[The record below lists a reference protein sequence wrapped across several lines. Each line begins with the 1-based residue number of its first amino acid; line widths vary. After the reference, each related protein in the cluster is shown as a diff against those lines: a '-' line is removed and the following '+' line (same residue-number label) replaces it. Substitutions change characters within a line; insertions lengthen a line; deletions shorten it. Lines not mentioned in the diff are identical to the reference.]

1 MLDPEIAAHV
11 GPPMPMPELTPELVG
26 MLRVG
31 MTEIGKALP
40 GAEIA
45 AVTEHLAGDVPMRL
59 YRPDLGSTCPLIVF
73 LHGGGW
79 MLGDLDSHDAMMR
92 HLAQRSGSAVL
103 SVGYRLA
110 PEHPF
115 PAGLDDAATA
125 LAWARLHAESLGC
138 DPARIALGGESAG
151 ANLTAALTLRLREAG
166 EQQPC
171 FQLLIHPVTDMSFSA
186 PSIDELMVPGLN
198 RDYLEACRAF
208 YVGGAGYRD
217 PLISPLFAKDHTG
230 LAPAVVLTAS
240 EEPLRD
246 DGELYARTLVA
257 AGVETLAMRLPG
269 LPHGFLFLP
278 ASIPAV
284 DRAFDLI
291 ARLVRRYFAN
301 D

>member
-138 DPARIALGGESAG
+138 DPAAMAFSSFCCKPATICCLLVSSASALAKALDASRSSPSSTLGLSAG
-151 ANLTAALTLRLREAG
+151 YQAASGRSTERCGTLGTPNTAGTPGCIR
-166 EQQPC
+166 C
-171 FQLLIHPVTDMSFSA
+171 FSS
-186 PSIDELMVPGLN
+186 G
-198 RDYLEACRAF
+198 
-208 YVGGAGYRD
+208 
-217 PLISPLFAKDHTG
+217 
-230 LAPAVVLTAS
+230 
-240 EEPLRD
+240 
-246 DGELYARTLVA
+246 
-257 AGVETLAMRLPG
+257 
-269 LPHGFLFLP
+269 
-278 ASIPAV
+278 
-284 DRAFDLI
+284 
-291 ARLVRRYFAN
+291 
-301 D
+301 